1 MYFILSVFKTK
12 VSNDLKLILNSSSDI
27 FDSSSNKLK
36 SISTGAGKKKKEKRK
51 IGSIDRFS
59 KLISAD
65 PTIFR
70 LQIQTFFHICDFSAM
85 YLANTGNFENR

>member
-27 FDSSSNKLK
+27 FDLNSNKLK
-36 SISTGAGKKKKEKRK
+36 SIQLELVKKKEKRK